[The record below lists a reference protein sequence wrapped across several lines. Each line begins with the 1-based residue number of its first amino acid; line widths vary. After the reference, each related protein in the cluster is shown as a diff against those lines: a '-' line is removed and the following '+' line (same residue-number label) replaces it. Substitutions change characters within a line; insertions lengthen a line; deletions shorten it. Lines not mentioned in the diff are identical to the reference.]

1 MSGISDAV
9 GRQEARVSKKGIER
23 PATHYS
29 MLSQINLSMQWWNRN
44 FKILG
49 MRDQILE
56 SYEIELTYSF

>member
-1 MSGISDAV
+1 MSGISDTV
-9 GRQEARVSKKGIER
+9 DRQEARVSKKGIER

-29 MLSQINLSMQWWNRN
+29 ILSRIHLSMQWWNRN